1 METPCQDED
10 IQKKK
15 PLYIYIRKVLKD
27 GQHIIIIYIFY
38 SVEYGQ
44 QHIIIIIIKKEGFV
58 RRKEGREAFL

>member
-1 METPCQDED
+1 MK
-10 IQKKK
+10 ISKKK